1 MNDLTDTG
9 NVLSITAFIVQA
21 LALCFLAV
29 KNERKALFSTNIV
42 LLIGL
47 VFGLISTL
55 SSALFSSAEISSKG
69 IFDNWIRLDGLS
81 IYFLFIIQ
89 LVAIPT
95 TIYNF
100 SYLKHHIEQNKSI
113 KSFITFYIILLI
125 STQIIVIAN
134 QAVLFLVSWEVMSMS
149 AYLAMI
155 YEKEK
160 EEVQQGSFYY
170 FAASH
175 VLIFILYIMFFLLHH
190 QTGSWYF
197 SDYHLSFSAGIVVP
211 VIFILSFIGF
221 GIKAGFMPFHFWLP
235 QSHPIA
241 PTVLSA
247 FLSGIIIKIGIYGI
261 LRTYLF
267 IKPVPEWCGWLM
279 LIVSMISTIL
289 NVCSLIIQLKI
300 LESSV
305 LELE

>member
-113 KSFITFYIILLI
+113 KSLNQINIFPFWTVQLPPITQWVFIMLG
-125 STQIIVIAN
+125 A
-134 QAVLFLVSWEVMSMS
+134 ER
-149 AYLAMI
+149 
-155 YEKEK
+155 
-160 EEVQQGSFYY
+160 
-170 FAASH
+170 
-175 VLIFILYIMFFLLHH
+175 
-190 QTGSWYF
+190 
-197 SDYHLSFSAGIVVP
+197 
-211 VIFILSFIGF
+211 
-221 GIKAGFMPFHFWLP
+221 
-235 QSHPIA
+235 
-241 PTVLSA
+241 
-247 FLSGIIIKIGIYGI
+247 IKIFGSDI
-261 LRTYLF
+261 L
-267 IKPVPEWCGWLM
+267 I
-279 LIVSMISTIL
+279 
-289 NVCSLIIQLKI
+289 
-300 LESSV
+300 
-305 LELE
+305 